1 MKTKILPAVLSIVV
15 ASLLTVVQSN
25 YACAS
30 DQASAANIFL
40 YPKPY
45 KVEDLVLNN
54 SFGQTLSLKDFRGK
68 VVILH
73 FWSINCPACRMEE
86 PLLEQLKRSFGPSGL
101 EILAV
106 NLVDSPQAIANHL
119 GKNQLSF
126 PVLFDGGRGFQ
137 IKVLNMAGKAT
148 AFVVNPSHEAI
159 LEVPGFP
166 TTYIVDC
173 RGSAVGY
180 SVGCARWDS
189 VFALNLIHK
198 LVTES
203 KTCMLGSA
211 GSLGQAGS
219 RVGNWGLKFSALM
232 D

>member
-1 MKTKILPAVLSIVV
+1 MRIKILPTV
-15 ASLLTVVQSN
+15 LLTISTLLMMLVPVKS
-25 YACAS
+25 APAS
-30 DQASAANIFL
+30 DQALAANIFL
-40 YPKPY
+40 YPKPQ

-54 SFGQTLSLKDFRGK
+54 SVGQTLSLKDFRGK

-106 NLVDSPQAIANHL
+106 NLVDSPQTIANHL
-119 GKNQLSF
+119 GHNRPPF
-126 PVLFDGGRGFQ
+126 PVLFDGGRGFR
-137 IKVLNMAGKAT
+137 ITALNMAGKRT
-148 AFVVNPSHEAI
+148 AFVVNPAQEAI

-166 TTYIVDC
+166 TTYIIDC

-189 VFALNLIHK
+189 MFARNLIHK

-203 KTCMLGSA
+203 KTCMSGSA
-211 GSLGQAGS
+211 GVLGHEGSQAGWS
-219 RVGNWGLKFSALM
+219 PQFSGLTE
-232 D
+232 